1 LLVVGCVTTA
11 GVFVIP
17 FAVVILLLTPL
28 SSMST
33 FDAGAIVLFH
43 QLCLVAINAAAL

>member
-28 SSMST
+28 SRMST
-33 FDAGAIVLFH
+33 FDSFAIVLFQ
-43 QLCLVAINAAAL
+43 QLCSVAINVAAW

>member
-17 FAVVILLLTPL
+17 YAVVILLLTPL
-28 SSMST
+28 CSMNT
-33 FDAGAIVLFH
+33 FDAFAIVLFQ
-43 QLCLVAINAAAL
+43 QLCSVAINVAAW